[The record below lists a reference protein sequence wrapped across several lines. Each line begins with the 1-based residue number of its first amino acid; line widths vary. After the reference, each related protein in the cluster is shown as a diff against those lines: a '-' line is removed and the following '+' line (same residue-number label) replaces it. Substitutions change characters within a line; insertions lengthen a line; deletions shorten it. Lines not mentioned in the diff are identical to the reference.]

1 MKKVLSNLIAP
12 VVIMAAL
19 FSCEDEISNSFDVLD
34 IAPVIDEVTPNG
46 SVKIGSEFD
55 IIIKAHDG
63 ESSPLASISAKLKDA
78 DGNELATTTG
88 TVTGTADSLVWAA
101 ADFGSTAL
109 DTGDYTIS
117 VTVTDVANLSVSG
130 DYSFVVFDL
139 PFDATYPEMYI
150 AGNFNSWGADAL
162 ELVAANTWQITATL
176 DGGGWKFKNTPDW
189 SDIDWGDSD
198 CDGVMEV
205 ATGGGPDTN
214 CGHTGESIIT
224 FNDKTLAYTIE
235 LVEPIAQN
243 ITGLYLVGSFNN
255 FEGSDDF
262 EFTLDSDNT
271 WILEEVLLKEGD
283 VFKFS
288 EAADLSKKNWGDNEP
303 DGEADL
309 FGKSLV
315 LDNTYEEAFYKV
327 TFNDATL
334 AYTIEFVRGLYPEN
348 LYLVG
353 GSTVAG
359 WDNAAAYPFEKLA
372 EGKFRTYQYI
382 EVAGDGFKFL
392 PTLGSWDGD
401 YGMGASEGEIE
412 QDGEANVAVAADGF
426 YRVDVDFTTGTYAVV
441 ASNWG
446 IIGDATTGG
455 WDTDTDMTLS
465 SAAKGSFTW
474 TSSIVLVSGSIKF
487 RENDG
492 WDVNYGDTGTDGTLD
507 FNSST
512 NIPIATA
519 GTYTVTMTL
528 DSKNGYTYTL
538 VQ

>member
-55 IIIKAHDG
+55 IVIKAHDG
-63 ESSPLASISAKLKDA
+63 ESSPLASVSAKLKDA
-78 DGNELATTTG
+78 DGNELATKSG
-88 TVTGTADSLVWAA
+88 TMSGTSGTFTWAA

-130 DYSFVVFDL
+130 DYSFIVFDL

-162 ELVAANTWQITATL
+162 ELVAANTWQITSTL

-224 FNDKTLAYTIE
+224 FNDKTLAYTVE

-255 FEGSDDF
+255 FEGSDEYKF
-262 EFTLDSDNT
+262 KLDSDNT
-271 WILEEVLLKEGD
+271 WILAEVILKEGD
-283 VFKFS
+283 VLKFA

-309 FGKSLV
+309 FGSSIV
-315 LDNTYEEAFYKV
+315 LDNSYSQAYYKV

-334 AYTIEFVRGLYPEN
+334 AYQFDFV
-348 LYLVG
+348 
-353 GSTVAG
+353 
-359 WDNAAAYPFEKLA
+359 
-372 EGKFRTYQYI
+372 KFPSI
-382 EVAGDGFKFL
+382 
-392 PTLGSWDGD
+392 S
-401 YGMGASEGEIE
+401 
-412 QDGEANVAVAADGF
+412 
-426 YRVDVDFTTGTYAVV
+426 
-441 ASNWG
+441 
-446 IIGDATTGG
+446 IIGSATTGDDSG
-455 WDTDTDMTLS
+455 WGIDVKLRDFGNNSFRHAMGIYEGAFKFRQNESWDNQWGGFTFPSGTATKGGGDVSVSLAQEDTYIIMFNPS
-465 SAAKGSFTW
+465 SGEVSFTATEIALIGSATGDDTWSTDINMTRDLLDPAVW
-474 TSSIVLVSGSIKF
+474 TLNVDLVVGEAKI
-487 RENDG
+487 RTDETWDYNWGPDG
-492 WDVNYGDTGTDGTLD
+492 YDTPANFNITEAGNYDVTININTGVAS
-507 FNSST
+507 FE
-512 NIPIATA
+512 
-519 GTYTVTMTL
+519 
-528 DSKNGYTYTL
+528 KN
-538 VQ
+538 